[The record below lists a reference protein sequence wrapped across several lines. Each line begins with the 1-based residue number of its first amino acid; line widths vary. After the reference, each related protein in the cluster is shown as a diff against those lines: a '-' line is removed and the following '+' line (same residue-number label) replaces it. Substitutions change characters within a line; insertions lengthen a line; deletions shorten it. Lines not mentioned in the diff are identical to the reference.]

1 MAKISKSTRFL
12 LFLHKR
18 FGLPYQKVMDYSNIS
33 RATFFRYKKKVY
45 GLDKQKR

>member
-1 MAKISKSTRFL
+1 MAKMSKKTRFM

-18 FGLPYQKVMDYSNIS
+18 FGYPYQKVMDSCNIS

-45 GLDKQKR
+45 GKSLDS